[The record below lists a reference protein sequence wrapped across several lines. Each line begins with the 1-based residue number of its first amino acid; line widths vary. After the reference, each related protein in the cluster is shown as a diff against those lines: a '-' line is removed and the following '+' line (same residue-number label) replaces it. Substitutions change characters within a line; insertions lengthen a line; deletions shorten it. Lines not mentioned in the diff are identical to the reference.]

1 MQDRSYWH
9 KDVCQGIV
17 MAYFLVMAAIYPFYA
32 PGGYMRIGEVK
43 YEFFR
48 NVSLITLA
56 VLAGMLLL
64 SVFLRRGQG
73 WIFKAYKGLSAT
85 DWFVYGYC
93 VMVMLSYLWSP
104 YKEDA
109 LWGMEGWYMGVV
121 TQMIFVLVYFFFSRY
136 FHCHPVWTG
145 IWMTA
150 AAAVFVL
157 GVCNRYSVYPIEMA
171 GQETTFISTLGNI
184 NWFCGY
190 WSVTAPLGIV
200 LYWCCER
207 RGVRLAAGI
216 YSVIAMLTGVVQGS
230 NSAYLVFIF
239 VFLTLLFL
247 SFASNQKL
255 YRFLELCM
263 MFAMSCLLGWGLTH
277 VPGLTYNYQLY
288 TADSSR
294 ITMVLLAGDVALCI
308 FAAAAGCYIVFRM
321 LDHFGR
327 FHIERHRWWWV
338 IVTVIVILFVG
349 RGVFFLMLDSE
360 ILVVREVPFTMERDS
375 YMVIMFDEDWGNGRG
390 ATWNCGIA
398 AYQSMDI
405 VHKAIGIG
413 PDCFADYVYD
423 VPELAEKLAD
433 QFTNLRLTNAHNE
446 QITMLVN
453 TGVLG
458 WLCYMGIFVTA
469 LIRYLKKASGEPA
482 LYLYAIS
489 MLAYLVH
496 NMVSFQQVLST
507 PYVFMVIGIGE
518 KIWREKNTVRG
529 MADEQ

>member
-1 MQDRSYWH
+1 M
-9 KDVCQGIV
+9 
-17 MAYFLVMAAIYPFYA
+17 
-32 PGGYMRIGEVK
+32 
-43 YEFFR
+43 
-48 NVSLITLA
+48 
-56 VLAGMLLL
+56 
-64 SVFLRRGQG
+64 
-73 WIFKAYKGLSAT
+73 
-85 DWFVYGYC
+85 
-93 VMVMLSYLWSP
+93 
-104 YKEDA
+104 
-109 LWGMEGWYMGVV
+109 
-121 TQMIFVLVYFFFSRY
+121 
-136 FHCHPVWTG
+136 
-145 IWMTA
+145 
-150 AAAVFVL
+150 
-157 GVCNRYSVYPIEMA
+157 
-171 GQETTFISTLGNI
+171 
-184 NWFCGY
+184 
-190 WSVTAPLGIV
+190 
-200 LYWCCER
+200 
-207 RGVRLAAGI
+207 
-216 YSVIAMLTGVVQGS
+216 
-230 NSAYLVFIF
+230 
-239 VFLTLLFL
+239 
-247 SFASNQKL
+247 
-255 YRFLELCM
+255 
-263 MFAMSCLLGWGLTH
+263 
-277 VPGLTYNYQLY
+277 
-288 TADSSR
+288 
-294 ITMVLLAGDVALCI
+294 
-308 FAAAAGCYIVFRM
+308 
-321 LDHFGR
+321 
-327 FHIERHRWWWV
+327 
-338 IVTVIVILFVG
+338 TVIVILFVG

-458 WLCYMGIFVTA
+458 WLCYMGIFVPA